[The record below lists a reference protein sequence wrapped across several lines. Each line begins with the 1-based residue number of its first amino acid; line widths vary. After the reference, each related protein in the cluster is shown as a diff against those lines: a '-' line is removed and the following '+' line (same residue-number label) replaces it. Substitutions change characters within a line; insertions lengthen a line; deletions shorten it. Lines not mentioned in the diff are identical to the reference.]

1 LLPFEQIQPVVELA
15 GFYAPTDFQRHVYR
29 NPAHHFLLVDFGRI
43 ESEAPG
49 NRFIADAGELICF
62 RPAERNEYSVHAP
75 AAFYQAVIQFAPP
88 PRHRATPVWDDV
100 GPLPVH
106 LPLGEHAAAMRQQF
120 ETLCIELPRPAS
132 IHRMRICAAVFE
144 MLAIITRAMA
154 SSAAT
159 RQPIRHPIPDVAHD
173 PWHRVRL
180 MMESQLDEHDLRV
193 DRLAQQMGMSVNH
206 FIRSFRRHFGVTPK
220 AYHTR
225 VRLRE
230 GARLLREGKRSV
242 KSIAYALGFSDSK
255 AFARRFRHHFGVRPS
270 DVRMT
275 IPEDADGDARKD
287 DAGIDARGRH
297 DLFYGVNQHVLPPHA
312 GKGYLNRYL
321 LPRKAR

>member
-1 LLPFEQIQPVVELA
+1 LLGFDEIRPVVELA
-15 GFYAPTDFQRHVYR
+15 GFYAYGDCLRHHYR

-43 ESEAPG
+43 ESESPG
-49 NRFIADAGELICF
+49 NRFVAETGDLICF
-62 RPAERNEYSVHAP
+62 RPAEENRYAVQGP

-106 LPLGEHAAAMRQQF
+106 LRLGEHAAAMRQQF
-120 ETLCIELPRPAS
+120 ETLCIELPRPAAT
-132 IHRMRICAAVFE
+132 HRMRISAAVFE

-154 SSAAT
+154 AAASVAS
-159 RQPIRHPIPDVAHD
+159 RQRSRITVPDLAHD
-173 PWHRVRL
+173 RWHRVRL
-180 MMESQLDEHDLRV
+180 MMESQLDEGDLRV

-206 FIRSFRRHFGVTPK
+206 FIRSFSRHFGVTPK

-275 IPEDADGDARKD
+275 IPEATDETT
-287 DAGIDARGRH
+287 IDARGRG

-312 GKGYLNRYL
+312 GKDYLARYRV
-321 LPRKAR
+321 PRKSR